1 MVSMRFRSGDTTP
14 RSTRSHRR
22 SLERL
27 LDRLVNEAF
36 ECYLTWLGECAMLE
50 AAYRAW
56 LQAPRSDA
64 AFAYAAYTVA
74 LDREEWAAGRY
85 HTLVNEA
92 EDLLPPAPR
101 SLPRRRRDRKP

>member
-1 MVSMRFRSGDTTP
+1 MPFRSRNTTP
-14 RSTRSHRR
+14 RRTRSRRR
-22 SLERL
+22 SLEPLLNRL
-27 LDRLVNEAF
+27 ANEAF
-36 ECYLTWLGECAMLE
+36 ECYLAWRSECAMLE

-56 LQAPRSDA
+56 MQAPRSDA

-92 EDLLPPAPR
+92 EDLLPQAQ
-101 SLPRRRRDRKP
+101 